1 MWKTY
6 YVMRPNF
13 DGKQVRSEIGKY
25 DPLFI
30 YIKNHIPSI
39 MITPNNFNL

>member
-30 YIKNHIPSI
+30 YIKEPYSI
-39 MITPNNFNL
+39 NYDNAQ